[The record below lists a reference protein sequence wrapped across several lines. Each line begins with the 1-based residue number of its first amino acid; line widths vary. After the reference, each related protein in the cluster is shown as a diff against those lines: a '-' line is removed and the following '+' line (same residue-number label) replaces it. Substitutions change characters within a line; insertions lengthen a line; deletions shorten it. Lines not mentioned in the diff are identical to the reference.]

1 MIAPDAQGK
10 IFLRNPEIRQDRI
23 RLFRL
28 LRRKYQHKG
37 CNIRRRGK
45 VEAAIAGAPGQ
56 RRRIHRKRTFI
67 PRFHGHPAHCLL
79 DPLAQPQLPE
89 EVFFR
94 RILPGVF
101 TGNLQFFCRDRHVEG
116 RIGFGPYG
124 WVRPIVRLLRAI
136 NDRIE
141 RGIDL
146 PPFQNVHCF
155 LVDLVADGIGIIPCG
170 CNQKVQRLPSGV
182 AAAFG
187 HNIKQLPVWL
197 GVQFIKDHAAG
208 VEAVFTGD
216 ICRQY
221 LINAA
226 GRLVDQA
233 LLRIEDF
240 AALGQRRTQPYHIRR
255 DVKDNRSLLP
265 VGGAAVDLGALLAV
279 AAGEQKRHRGGQLGF
294 PLFLGDFNIG
304 HVELPVSIWLDHT
317 EQIAD
322 DLLLPWEQMK
332 GFVVPLALGMLEA
345 LDERHGHVRQLLV
358 IARTCRHEGC
368 RRIFPCLCRRPS
380 SSLWK
385 SKGTSRR
392 GRPLSPYFVLR
403 WSAVTFW
410 YRASFLHR

>member
-1 MIAPDAQGK
+1 M
-10 IFLRNPEIRQDRI
+10 RSHRQSPI
-23 RLFRL
+23 
-28 LRRKYQHKG
+28 
-37 CNIRRRGK
+37 
-45 VEAAIAGAPGQ
+45 
-56 RRRIHRKRTFI
+56 
-67 PRFHGHPAHCLL
+67 
-79 DPLAQPQLPE
+79 
-89 EVFFR
+89 
-94 RILPGVF
+94 
-101 TGNLQFFCRDRHVEG
+101 FCRDRHVEG
-116 RIGFGPYG
+116 GVGLGPYG
-124 WVRPIVRLLRAI
+124 RVRPIVRLLRAI

-141 RGIDL
+141 RRIDF

-155 LVDLVADGIGIIPCG
+155 LVDLVADGIGIIPRG
-170 CNQKVQRLPSGV
+170 RNQKVQRLPSGI

-208 VEAVFTGD
+208 VEAVLAGD
-216 ICRQY
+216 VCRQY

-255 DVKDNRSLLP
+255 DVKDDGGLLP
-265 VGGAAVDLGALLAV
+265 VGGAAVDLGALLAI
-279 AAGEQKRHRGGQLGF
+279 AAGKQKRHRGGQFGF
-294 PLFLGDFNIG
+294 TLLLGDFDVC
-304 HVELPVSIWLDHT
+304 HVELPVSIRLDHT

-380 SSLWK
+380 SSLRK

-392 GRPLSPYFVLR
+392 GRSLLQYFLVC
-403 WSAVTFW
+403 WSAVMFW